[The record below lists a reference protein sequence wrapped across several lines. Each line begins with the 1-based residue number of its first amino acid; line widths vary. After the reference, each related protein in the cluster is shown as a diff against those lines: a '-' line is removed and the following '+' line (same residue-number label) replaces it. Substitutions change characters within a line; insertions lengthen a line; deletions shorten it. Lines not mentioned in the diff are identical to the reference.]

1 MKSEFMIKNI
11 IFLFIF
17 QIFAKIVLKKYTN
30 KSEKKHI
37 EDIFK
42 KKYFSN
48 IANQVLE
55 NINKDSNGGKESGK
69 NIFTKISDVNNF
81 IKSKY
86 NEEYI
91 KNELEKNMEEFS
103 GTHEN
108 LFGFG
113 PSGLTEGCRSDEGA
127 YDSRKK
133 ELVKDL
139 CKSKKKTHSFIP
151 NKDKTYKIKCNI
163 IFNKPVKNVILKIY
177 NSDREFIYNFC
188 GVFRKL
194 HQPVASPAA
203 PHPEQALL
211 GAAVNHLIDSLISNY
226 EFVLDNYFGNEES
239 TYIEI
244 FADGL
249 KIDDFNINIQEIDKY
264 QSYPKKSFIIFTV
277 NDKNYPVYFEGN
289 IFDINESSKIHRLDK
304 DDIFFI

>member
-1 MKSEFMIKNI
+1 MNSEFIIKNI

-17 QIFAKIVLKKYTN
+17 QIFARTVLKKYSD

-55 NINKDSNGGKESGK
+55 NINKDSDGEKKSRK

-86 NEEYI
+86 NEDYI
-91 KNELEKNMEEFS
+91 KNELEKNIEEF
-103 GTHEN
+103 
-108 LFGFG
+108 
-113 PSGLTEGCRSDEGA
+113 
-127 YDSRKK
+127 RKK
-133 ELVKDL
+133 ELVKEL
-139 CKSKKKTHSFIP
+139 CDNKQESHSFIP
-151 NKDKTYKIKCNI
+151 NKNKNYKIKCNI
-163 IFNKPVKNVILKIY
+163 IFDKPVKNVILKIY

-194 HQPVASPAA
+194 QTAESPPEIIHKIPISGGVFRNLQTPAA
-203 PHPEQALL
+203 PHPGQALL
-211 GAAVNHLIDSLISNY
+211 GAAENHLIDSSISNY
-226 EFVLDNYFGNEES
+226 EFVLDNYFENEES

-249 KIDDFNINIQEIDKY
+249 KIDDFDINIQEIDKY
-264 QSYPKKSFIIFTV
+264 HFYPKKSFIIFTV

>member
-1 MKSEFMIKNI
+1 MNSEFIIKNI

-17 QIFAKIVLKKYTN
+17 QIFARTVLKKYSD
-30 KSEKKHI
+30 KSEKKYI

-55 NINKDSNGGKESGK
+55 NINKDSNGEKKSRK

-86 NEEYI
+86 NEDYI
-91 KNELEKNMEEFS
+91 KNELEKNIEEF
-103 GTHEN
+103 
-108 LFGFG
+108 
-113 PSGLTEGCRSDEGA
+113 
-127 YDSRKK
+127 RKK
-133 ELVKDL
+133 ELVKEL
-139 CKSKKKTHSFIP
+139 CDNKQESFASSISLQQVRQKSHSFIP
-151 NKDKTYKIKCNI
+151 NKNKNYKIKCNI
-163 IFNKPVKNVILKIY
+163 IFDKPVKNVLLKIY
-177 NSDREFIYNFC
+177 NSDKEFIYNFC

-194 HQPVASPAA
+194 ETATSPAA
-203 PHPEQALL
+203 PHLKQVLL
-211 GAAVNHLIDSLISNY
+211 GAAENHLIDSLISKY

-249 KIDDFNINIQEIDKY
+249 KIDDFDINIQEIDKY
-264 QSYPKKSFIIFTV
+264 HSYPKKSFIIFTV
-277 NDKNYPVYFEGN
+277 NDKNYPIYFEGN
-289 IFDINESSKIHRLDK
+289 IFDISESSKIHRLDK

>member
-1 MKSEFMIKNI
+1 MNSEFIIKNI

-17 QIFAKIVLKKYTN
+17 QIFARTILKKYSD

-55 NINKDSNGGKESGK
+55 NINKDSDGEKKSRK

-86 NEEYI
+86 NEDYI
-91 KNELEKNMEEFS
+91 KNELEKNIEEF
-103 GTHEN
+103 
-108 LFGFG
+108 
-113 PSGLTEGCRSDEGA
+113 
-127 YDSRKK
+127 RKK
-133 ELVKDL
+133 ELVKEL
-139 CKSKKKTHSFIP
+139 CDNKQKSHSFIP
-151 NKDKTYKIKCNI
+151 NKNKNYKIKCNI
-163 IFNKPVKNVILKIY
+163 IFDKPVKNVLLKIY

-194 HQPVASPAA
+194 QQPSVSPSEIMRKL
-203 PHPEQALL
+203 PISGE
-211 GAAVNHLIDSLISNY
+211 NHLIDSLISNY
-226 EFVLDNYFGNEES
+226 EFVLDNYFENEES

-249 KIDDFNINIQEIDKY
+249 KIDDFDINIQRLPVGLIPDVMPLGLLQADGACERLQEIDKY
-264 QSYPKKSFIIFTV
+264 HFYPKKSFIIFTV

>member
-1 MKSEFMIKNI
+1 MKSEFIIKNI

-17 QIFAKIVLKKYTN
+17 QIFARTVLKKYTD

-55 NINKDSNGGKESGK
+55 NINKDSNGEKESGK

-86 NEEYI
+86 NEDYI
-91 KNELEKNMEEFS
+91 KNELEKNMEEF
-103 GTHEN
+103 
-108 LFGFG
+108 
-113 PSGLTEGCRSDEGA
+113 
-127 YDSRKK
+127 RKK
-133 ELVKDL
+133 DLVKDL
-139 CKSKKKTHSFIP
+139 CENKQKSYSFIP
-151 NKDKTYKIKCNI
+151 NKNKTYKIKCNI

-194 HQPVASPAA
+194 QTAASPAA

-211 GAAVNHLIDSLISNY
+211 GAAENHLIDSLISNY